1 MVSPCP
7 IYWLRNDWSMNLR
20 AGEWKCGWAS
30 SCRQHTSLSSASHN
44 SESNSRTKP
53 VKTHS
58 VPLSSKVFVNEPRA
72 NNTDI
77 IKTTSYVRPPPYTVI
92 MLQKPVEVLIPPIMY
107 IVQIDIQI
115 PSKLGL
121 VSLKHSCDKF
131 LIFVAMNKAPVAN
144 IKPFCKSG
152 LVWALVKKRVT
163 KVIAVSY

>member
-1 MVSPCP
+1 MVPPCP
-7 IYWLRNDWSMNLR
+7 IYWLRNDLSMNLR

-58 VPLSSKVFVNEPRA
+58 VLLSSKVFVNEPRA
-72 NNTDI
+72 NNTAI
-77 IKTTSYVRPPPYTVI
+77 IKTTPYVRPSPYTVI

-121 VSLKHSCDKF
+121 VSLKHSLRNF
-131 LIFVAMNKAPVAN
+131 WSSSLWIRHQLLISSRFVKVAWSEHLLKN
-144 IKPFCKSG
+144 AWQRS
-152 LVWALVKKRVT
+152 
-163 KVIAVSY
+163 